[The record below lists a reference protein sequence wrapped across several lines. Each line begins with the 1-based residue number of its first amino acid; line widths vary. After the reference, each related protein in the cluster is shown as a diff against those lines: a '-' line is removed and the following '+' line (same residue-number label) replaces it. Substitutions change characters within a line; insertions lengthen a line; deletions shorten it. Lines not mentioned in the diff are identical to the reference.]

1 MGLLR
6 SYPNGYSVGF
16 SNSGESDGGCSGPKT
31 KARRG
36 SAISSRKG
44 LGAMSTPLPI
54 CRGAQRKRPGR
65 RGLETGSRDWLR
77 RNGFGRVMTK
87 TILPKND

>member
-1 MGLLR
+1 MADAQD
-6 SYPNGYSVGF
+6 PKPKPA
-16 SNSGESDGGCSGPKT
+16 GE
-31 KARRG
+31 
-36 SAISSRKG
+36 AISSRKG
-44 LGAMSTPLPI
+44 LGAIPLPI

>member
-16 SNSGESDGGCSGPKT
+16 SNSGESDGGC
-31 KARRG
+31 
-36 SAISSRKG
+36 
-44 LGAMSTPLPI
+44 I